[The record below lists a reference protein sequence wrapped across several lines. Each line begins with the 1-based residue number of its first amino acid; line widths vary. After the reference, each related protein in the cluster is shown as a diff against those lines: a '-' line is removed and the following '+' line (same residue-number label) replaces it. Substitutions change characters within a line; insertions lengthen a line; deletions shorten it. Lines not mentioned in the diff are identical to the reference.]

1 MAPVDEAATSKAG
14 IPAMAALAAVKL
26 KGKSPVAAPEAL
38 ATTDGSVV
46 PAEPGGKAGKGRT
59 AALAALA
66 AVKMQGK
73 SPVAA
78 PEALATTDGS
88 VAPAEPGGKAGKG
101 RTAALAA
108 LAAVKMQGK
117 SPLVAPE
124 ALATTDGSVVPAE
137 PGGKAGKGRTAALA
151 ALAAVKMQ
159 GKSPLV
165 APEALATTDGSV
177 APAEP
182 GGKAGKGRTAAL
194 AALAAVKMQGKSP
207 LVAPEA
213 LATTDGSVAPAE
225 PGGKAGKGRKAA
237 LAALAAVKMQ
247 GKAGTDDPQV
257 ATPEDVS
264 VPAPAK
270 KKGGKAALAALAT
283 ISMWN
288 SAAMSKLPATRKI
301 GHAPSLIDPEED
313 DNVDAG
319 LENGGLISD
328 LTSAGTGMKGDMEK
342 GFDFTTASK
351 LEEAPQPD
359 AGSPDLG
366 YATSVFSGMSN
377 LMSIAS
383 KIRQL
388 VKKKNLSS
396 AIDLLLSLGQA
407 AQTTLLKVVEY
418 SSTPIAGTALK
429 VLPGIGP
436 AISTIQSAKS
446 LHGHW
451 KSYKKLNKL
460 ELKAKASSAFTGAED
475 EMAENFKKRMRV
487 QGFSLATDLV
497 LDAGSVAGSFFPP
510 AGTIIGMVKG
520 AKSILMGAHNIW
532 RNHQAE
538 KERHAAERTMGSDA
552 GLSTEDTDT
561 LNGLKKKL
569 DFDAEKSR
577 DSSVAQPP
585 KSIQTMV
592 KAQLQL
598 DDLMRQKQEEEA
610 KGASKDVALLTTL
623 NASIRAT
630 QKSIY
635 KGVIDYNETFKGVTG
650 YDEIGQEDIMSLASI
665 HKNTIDSIIHEV
677 ETNTSILRAARNL
690 LATKT
695 GSKKIAE
702 EKFVIYD
709 QYLKGKSPAEQK
721 VIISEL
727 HLGKTNMDY
736 FFTKSRVAVSKAVK
750 GRKNFSSDELKAKV
764 TKILKAHS
772 ITQAEIDEA
781 I

>member
-1 MAPVDEAATSKAG
+1 MSKSVLQRKPSSTSVIRRSPADKELSGQDSVNDSRKESATLKKLDEMADTHSASNSLNVAADTATGSSPVSRLQELADGSSVKAVPEVMAPVDEAVTDKAD
-14 IPAMAALAAVKL
+14 IPAMV
-26 KGKSPVAAPEAL
+26 
-38 ATTDGSVV
+38 
-46 PAEPGGKAGKGRT
+46 
-59 AALAALA
+59 ALA
-66 AVKMQGK
+66 AVKMKGK
-73 SPVAA
+73 VGGEDVPEVAV
-78 PEALATTDGS
+78 PEALS
-88 VAPAEPGGKAGKG
+88 APAPGKKNGK
-101 RTAALAA
+101 
-108 LAAVKMQGK
+108 
-117 SPLVAPE
+117 
-124 ALATTDGSVVPAE
+124 
-137 PGGKAGKGRTAALA
+137 
-151 ALAAVKMQ
+151 
-159 GKSPLV
+159 
-165 APEALATTDGSV
+165 
-177 APAEP
+177 
-182 GGKAGKGRTAAL
+182 
-194 AALAAVKMQGKSP
+194 
-207 LVAPEA
+207 
-213 LATTDGSVAPAE
+213 
-225 PGGKAGKGRKAA
+225 KAA

-247 GKAGTDDPQV
+247 GKVGGADVPQV
-257 ATPEDVS
+257 AAPEAVS
-264 VPAPAK
+264 TPAPAK

-283 ISMWN
+283 IGMWN

-301 GHAPSLIDPEED
+301 GHAPSLTDPDEAEH
-313 DNVDAG
+313 VDAG
-319 LENGGLISD
+319 LETGGLISD

-351 LEEAPQPD
+351 MEEGPQPD

-383 KIRQL
+383 KVRQL
-388 VKKKNLSS
+388 VKKKDLSS

-418 SSTPIAGTALK
+418 SSTPIAGAALK

-446 LHGHW
+446 LYSHW
-451 KSYKKLNKL
+451 QSYKKLNKL
-460 ELKAKASSAFTGAED
+460 EVKAKASAAFSGAED
-475 EMAENFKKRMRV
+475 EMAENFKKRMRLD
-487 QGFSLATDLV
+487 GFSLATDLV

-520 AKSILMGAHNIW
+520 AKSILMGAYNIW

-538 KERHAAERTMGSDA
+538 KERHAVERTMGTDA

-610 KGASKDVALLTTL
+610 KGASKDEALLTTL

-677 ETNTSILRAARNL
+677 ETNTSLLRAARNL

-736 FFTKSRVAVSKAVK
+736 FFTKSRAAVSKAVK

-772 ITQAEIDEA
+772 VSQAEIDEA
-781 I
+781 L